1 MSASKPCWLL
11 LSALG
16 LALWPVVVTAH
27 GDLQVGRVQEQL
39 QKAGL
44 NPGPIDGVLG
54 PRTKAMLRRY
64 QASHGLPATGLL
76 DEATRQALLPS
87 GHDQGTEETK
97 AALRRYQASHG
108 LPATGLLDEAT
119 RQALLSSGHGQGTE
133 EGPREPWLQ
142 APPGGEFRKVS
153 SLVPL
158 PEFFPGLGVL
168 YVQPH
173 TLPVGPFLAYDRQ
186 GTLVSTIYMF
196 TLRDLGAR
204 KSFDELAVAHAKVDH
219 VDVYPNDGH
228 PGVPTPHYHVILWY
242 IPEEQVQAL
251 K

>member
-16 LALWPVVVTAH
+16 LVLWPVVVTAH
-27 GDLQVGRVQEQL
+27 GDLQVGQVQEQL

-54 PRTKAMLRRY
+54 PR
-64 QASHGLPATGLL
+64 
-76 DEATRQALLPS
+76 
-87 GHDQGTEETK
+87 TK

-119 RQALLSSGHGQGTE
+119 RQALLSSGHDQGTE

-142 APPGGEFRKVS
+142 APPGGDFRKVS

-196 TLRDLGAR
+196 TLQDLGAR

-228 PGVPTPHYHVILWY
+228 PGVPIPHYHVILWY
-242 IPEEQVQAL
+242 IPEEQAHAL
-251 K
+251 E

>member
-1 MSASKPCWLL
+1 VRPQSRRKGAADRAILATRATGQETSLEEVCVGVLTMSASKPCWVL

-16 LALWPVVVTAH
+16 LVLWPVIVTAYS
-27 GDLQVGRVQEQL
+27 DWRVGQVQEQL
-39 QKAGL
+39 QQAGL

-54 PRTKAMLRRY
+54 PRTKAALRRY
-64 QASHGLPATGLL
+64 QASQGLPATGVL
-76 DEATRQALLPS
+76 DEATRQALLPPERPPE
-87 GHDQGTEETK
+87 GGEGE
-97 AALRRYQASHG
+97 
-108 LPATGLLDEAT
+108 PA
-119 RQALLSSGHGQGTE
+119 
-133 EGPREPWLQ
+133 PWSK
-142 APPGGEFRKVS
+142 APPGGDFRKLS

-196 TLRDLGAR
+196 TFQDLAAR
-204 KSFDELAVAHAKVDH
+204 KSFDELAVAPMKVDH

-228 PGVPTPHYHVILWY
+228 PGVPAPHYHVILWY
-242 IPEEQVQAL
+242 IPEAQAHAL
-251 K
+251 E